1 MGSKK
6 RKGEKGAEG
15 AMGCPKKADAVAVT
29 NELRN
34 SRKNTNQRKYWI
46 VGSREKYRGPVNQ
59 NQFFGVIWSIV
70 WEGA

>member
-6 RKGEKGAEG
+6 RKGEKGAEA

-34 SRKNTNQRKYWI
+34 SRKNTNERKY
-46 VGSREKYRGPVNQ
+46 
-59 NQFFGVIWSIV
+59 
-70 WEGA
+70 

>member
-1 MGSKK
+1 MSKIPKIGLNEGLQTQSVPMGSKK

-34 SRKNTNQRKYWI
+34 SRKNTNQRKY
-46 VGSREKYRGPVNQ
+46 
-59 NQFFGVIWSIV
+59 
-70 WEGA
+70 